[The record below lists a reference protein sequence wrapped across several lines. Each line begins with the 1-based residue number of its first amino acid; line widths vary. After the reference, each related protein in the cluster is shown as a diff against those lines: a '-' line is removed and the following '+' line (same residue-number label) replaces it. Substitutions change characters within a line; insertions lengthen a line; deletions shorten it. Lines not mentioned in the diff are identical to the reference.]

1 MENIDYSLYL
11 VTDRDLSKGRSLQD
25 VIKAAVKGGVT
36 IVQLR
41 EKECSTR
48 EFLEIAQDVSN
59 FLKPLNIPL
68 IINDR
73 IDIALA
79 VKADGLHIGQ
89 SDMPYELARKLMGPD
104 AIIGLS
110 VESVQDALD
119 AEKLDVDYLGLSPI
133 YSTPTK
139 TDIYHELGLDGIRD
153 IRKISRHPLVAIG
166 GINKANTAEIIA
178 SGSDGIAVVSAICSA
193 DDPAVAAQD
202 LLEQI
207 TLGKNEIK

>member
-1 MENIDYSLYL
+1 MKKINYSLYL
-11 VTDRDLSKGRSLQD
+11 VTDRGLSKGRSLQD
-25 VIKAAVKGGVT
+25 VIKAAVKGGTT

-41 EKECSTR
+41 EKDCSTR
-48 EFLEIAQDVSN
+48 EFLEIAQEVKDFCS
-59 FLKPLNIPL
+59 PLGVPL

-79 VKADGLHIGQ
+79 VNAEGLHIGQ
-89 SDMPYELARKLMGPD
+89 SDMPYEIARKLMGPE

-110 VESVQDALD
+110 VENLQDALD

-139 TDIYHELGLDGIRD
+139 TDIHHELGLDGIRE

-166 GINKANTAEIIA
+166 GINKQNTAAIIA
-178 SGSDGIAVVSAICSA
+178 AGSDGIAVVSAICSA
-193 DDPAVAAQD
+193 DNPEAASQE
-202 LLEQI
+202 LLQEVQK
-207 TLGKNEIK
+207 GKK